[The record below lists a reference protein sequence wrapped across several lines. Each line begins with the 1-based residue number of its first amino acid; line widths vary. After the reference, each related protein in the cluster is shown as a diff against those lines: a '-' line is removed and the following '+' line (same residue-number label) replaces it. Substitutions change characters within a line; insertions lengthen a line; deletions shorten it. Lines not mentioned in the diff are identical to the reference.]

1 MRPQVRRL
9 TATSYRWLFLLFVA
23 VASTLTLLAAC
34 SASTVVP
41 SPPIP
46 TPTAKATPTVSPLIT
61 PARDTAS
68 KAPPDTPTP
77 LPDTPQPAHTP
88 PPGTTPSATPPPAL
102 VTATLEPP
110 DTGIPAAPV
119 VAVINGNRFQLE
131 LAVSAGQ
138 RRQGLSGRKS
148 LPLHAGMLF
157 VYSREQPLTFWMKDV
172 PFSLD
177 ILVIN
182 SQRRI
187 VDIQT
192 MVPQPGVGDDDLT
205 LYRSAAPSMFAL
217 EINGGQAARLDITV
231 GMEVSLLGS

>member
-1 MRPQVRRL
+1 M
-9 TATSYRWLFLLFVA
+9 
-23 VASTLTLLAAC
+23 
-34 SASTVVP
+34 
-41 SPPIP
+41 PPRTY
-46 TPTAKATPTVSPLIT
+46 TP
-61 PARDTAS
+61 R
-68 KAPPDTPTP
+68 
-77 LPDTPQPAHTP
+77 
-88 PPGTTPSATPPPAL
+88 TTPSETSPPDL

-110 DTGIPAAPV
+110 VTVIPAAAV

-138 RRQGLSGRKS
+138 RRLGLSGRNS
-148 LPLHAGMLF
+148 LPLDAGMLF
-157 VYSREQPLTFWMKDV
+157 VYPGERPLTFWMKDV

-177 ILVIN
+177 ILFID

-192 MVPQPGVGDDDLT
+192 MAPQPGVGDDALT

-217 EINGGQAARLDITV
+217 EINGGLAARLDITA